1 MEPTTGKA
9 KYYTLMEALKEQ
21 ILSGTIK
28 PGQKLPSENELT
40 REYALSRHTVRK
52 ALALLENEGYITA
65 QHGKGTFCSERVI
78 QRHNSKNI
86 AVTGYDNSLIGQSSP
101 IGITTIAHPQEKLGE
116 MAAELILEK
125 NQKSPGRR
133 KQRQTPDFPGTHR
146 KRIHCRKKSV
156 NRDEKIEKNPREE
169 KTMGMDAKT
178 AILEQK
184 TALGIEFG
192 STRIKAVL
200 IGADN
205 APIASGDH
213 EWENRYDN
221 GVWTYTLED
230 IWTGLQDAYT
240 KMAADVKEKYDITLT
255 RVGAIGFSAMMHGYM
270 AFDKA
275 GNLLVPFRTWRNNI
289 TEEASEKLTDL
300 FGFHI
305 PQRWTIAH
313 LYQAI
318 LNGEPHVADIDY
330 VTTLAGYIQWK
341 MTGERVVGIGEASG
355 IFPIDSETNTYFA
368 DMIAKFDEAV
378 ADKAYSWKALDVLPH
393 VLTAGDNAGVLTKEG
408 AALLDMSGNLEAGI
422 PLCPPEGD
430 AGTGMAATNSVRVR
444 TGNVSAGTS
453 VFAMIVLEKNLSKVY
468 PEIDMVTTP
477 SGHPVA
483 MVHCQNCTSDLNAWV
498 NLFREFAQTFGMK
511 ISTNDLFGKLYNK
524 ALEGDADCGG
534 LLAYNYFSGEHVTGF
549 NEGRPVFART
559 PDAKFNLANFMRVNL
574 FTSLGALKVGLDILM
589 KEEHVQVD
597 QILGHGGLF
606 KTKGVGQK
614 ILAGAIDAPVSVMET
629 AGEGGAWGI
638 ALLASYMINKEENET
653 LEDYLDAKVFAGN
666 AGTKMDPDPAD
677 VAGFEVFTERY
688 KKGLPIE
695 RAAVESLK

>member
-1 MEPTTGKA
+1 
-9 KYYTLMEALKEQ
+9 
-21 ILSGTIK
+21 
-28 PGQKLPSENELT
+28 
-40 REYALSRHTVRK
+40 
-52 ALALLENEGYITA
+52 
-65 QHGKGTFCSERVI
+65 
-78 QRHNSKNI
+78 
-86 AVTGYDNSLIGQSSP
+86 
-101 IGITTIAHPQEKLGE
+101 
-116 MAAELILEK
+116 
-125 NQKSPGRR
+125 
-133 KQRQTPDFPGTHR
+133 
-146 KRIHCRKKSV
+146 
-156 NRDEKIEKNPREE
+156 
-169 KTMGMDAKT
+169 MGMDAKT

-341 MTGERVVGIGEASG
+341 MTGERVVGVGEASG

-393 VLTAGDNAGVLTKEG
+393 VLNAGDNAGVLTKEG

-498 NLFREFAQTFGMK
+498 NLFREFAQTFGME

-524 ALEGDADCGG
+524 AWRATQTAADS
-534 LLAYNYFSGEHVTGF
+534 LPT
-549 NEGRPVFART
+549 T
-559 PDAKFNLANFMRVNL
+559 
-574 FTSLGALKVGLDILM
+574 TS
-589 KEEHVQVD
+589 
-597 QILGHGGLF
+597 
-606 KTKGVGQK
+606 
-614 ILAGAIDAPVSVMET
+614 P
-629 AGEGGAWGI
+629 
-638 ALLASYMINKEENET
+638 AST
-653 LEDYLDAKVFAGN
+653 
-666 AGTKMDPDPAD
+666 
-677 VAGFEVFTERY
+677 
-688 KKGLPIE
+688 
-695 RAAVESLK
+695 

>member
-1 MEPTTGKA
+1 
-9 KYYTLMEALKEQ
+9 
-21 ILSGTIK
+21 
-28 PGQKLPSENELT
+28 
-40 REYALSRHTVRK
+40 
-52 ALALLENEGYITA
+52 
-65 QHGKGTFCSERVI
+65 
-78 QRHNSKNI
+78 
-86 AVTGYDNSLIGQSSP
+86 
-101 IGITTIAHPQEKLGE
+101 
-116 MAAELILEK
+116 
-125 NQKSPGRR
+125 
-133 KQRQTPDFPGTHR
+133 
-146 KRIHCRKKSV
+146 
-156 NRDEKIEKNPREE
+156 
-169 KTMGMDAKT
+169 MGMDAKT

-393 VLTAGDNAGVLTKEG
+393 DLTAGDNAGVLTKEG